1 MRRFVSG
8 VLYLKE
14 VDPDLGPDA
23 VPEKPGPRGVELP
36 GGGIASKVHARSYIT
51 LSADR
56 YLVVHGG
63 FATVRMPHH
72 GTISVPRGTYRILSV
87 EGVEIDGW

>member
-8 VLYLKE
+8 DLYLKE
-14 VDPDLGPDA
+14 TGSVIGPDA
-23 VPEKPGPRGVELP
+23 VQEKPGPRGVELP
-36 GGGIASKVHARSYIT
+36 GGGVASKVHARSYAT
-51 LSADR
+51 PDGR

-63 FATVRMPHH
+63 FATVRTPYH

-87 EGVEIDGW
+87 DGVEIEGW